1 MNKISL
7 SVFFKLFLVILG
19 TGLAVFGL
27 VAGFMNLQYRQQI
40 RDTFDKNIENYF
52 HYLATEIGSPPDTV
66 KAKALAAN
74 YSLQIAY
81 SSDAFAWST
90 TKFEPQKWIN
100 RWHRMRKPGPQW
112 WRHQIC
118 TVTNED
124 GSQLK
129 FGFDPGKFME
139 NHEVKVALLFILIGL
154 VFILSYLLI
163 QKILRPIKWLNQGV
177 LAVSSGNLN
186 HQIPVKSRD
195 ELGKLSHSFNAMTT
209 RIQEMIRARDQLL
222 LDVSHE
228 LRSPL
233 TRMKLA
239 LEFLSDDKFKQRIH
253 DDLGEM
259 ETMITEI
266 LETERLKN
274 GHGKLKLKS
283 HNLIE
288 IIHSVAA
295 SFEARPPGISLSPLP
310 ETCYLMLDPERIKIV
325 LKNLLENAFKYAR
338 PASQPVEITLEIT
351 EKTVRLNIKD
361 DGIGIPEDHLPYLF
375 EPFYRVDK
383 SRSKKTGGYGLGLGL
398 CKKIMEAH
406 GGQIELSNEKT
417 GGVKVVLTFS
427 K

>member
-1 MNKISL
+1 
-7 SVFFKLFLVILG
+7 
-19 TGLAVFGL
+19 
-27 VAGFMNLQYRQQI
+27 
-40 RDTFDKNIENYF
+40 
-52 HYLATEIGSPPDTV
+52 
-66 KAKALAAN
+66 
-74 YSLQIAY
+74 
-81 SSDAFAWST
+81 
-90 TKFEPQKWIN
+90 
-100 RWHRMRKPGPQW
+100 
-112 WRHQIC
+112 
-118 TVTNED
+118 
-124 GSQLK
+124 
-129 FGFDPGKFME
+129 
-139 NHEVKVALLFILIGL
+139 
-154 VFILSYLLI
+154 
-163 QKILRPIKWLNQGV
+163 
-177 LAVSSGNLN
+177 
-186 HQIPVKSRD
+186 
-195 ELGKLSHSFNAMTT
+195 
-209 RIQEMIRARDQLL
+209 
-222 LDVSHE
+222 
-228 LRSPL
+228 
-233 TRMKLA
+233 
-239 LEFLSDDKFKQRIH
+239 
-253 DDLGEM
+253 
-259 ETMITEI
+259 
-266 LETERLKN
+266 
-274 GHGKLKLKS
+274 LKS